1 MAPSTPSKKAIM
13 PPPPPPTP
21 RAPSNAL
28 VIRQPAGPVVPV
40 LPAGSQ
46 ASPAGRP
53 RHTVTVQV
61 KEERGMTSSPLTPR
75 RASSTFPTPPST
87 SLIPRSTRSRIL
99 TPSPRRRR
107 SSSTPLWS
115 RAQSS
120 TSTAAFKAKLAE
132 IRSRTS
138 RTRDPHPASGS
149 FHRASRNRFVTVEDD
164 DEEVQSRFWGGEK
177 VRGSTA
183 DVAIDLLSDS
193 DESSPSSSPT
203 PSTCRGMS
211 VPQSLVRPLP
221 FPSTFSNA
229 TPGPSNSSRSDR
241 AESTFSVASFGSS
254 ATPFLRAP
262 TWDDSDQRYGRTYPK
277 DGPPREVA
285 PTAATSSLLSS
296 PIPLPF
302 IMAIGKMSDLISSFQ
317 PEIPEED
324 TKRGNE
330 EKCIMSVKERLSM
343 VMESI
348 LNDELTLHDGE
359 LMKRLKDELAAS
371 DIDLSLS
378 DLSSVIK
385 FFKST
390 VYQTLK
396 SSIGE
401 FRDDQR
407 YKGNKDSRQSM
418 WFIDFK
424 VYLKFATP
432 TLGDKISKGT
442 METIL
447 LYLQVALN
455 EKDTMKHIVDRL
467 KVRFNN
473 CNKPK
478 TMRLLD
484 AMIDLCASIV
494 NIAFPK

>member
-28 VIRQPAGPVVPV
+28 VTRRPAGPVVPV

-53 RHTVTVQV
+53 KHTVTVQV
-61 KEERGMTSSPLTPR
+61 KEERGMTASPLTPR

-87 SLIPRSTRSRIL
+87 SLIRRSRIL

-120 TSTAAFKAKLAE
+120 TSSAKLAE
-132 IRSRTS
+132 IRFRTS
-138 RTRDPHPASGS
+138 RTKDPHPESGS
-149 FHRASRNRFVTVEDD
+149 FHRASRNRSVTVEDD

-183 DVAIDLLSDS
+183 DVAIDMVSDS

-211 VPQSLVRPLP
+211 VPQSLVRPLR

-241 AESTFSVASFGSS
+241 AESTFSVASFGSR

-277 DGPPREVA
+277 DGPSREIA
-285 PTAATSSLLSS
+285 PSGTTGSSNSS
-296 PIPLPF
+296 IIPLDF
-302 IMAIGKMSDLISSFQ
+302 AMAIGKMSDLISSFQ
-317 PEIPEED
+317 PDIPED
-324 TKRGNE
+324 TKRGHE
-330 EKCIMSVKERLSM
+330 ERRVMSLEEILGI
-343 VMESI
+343 VMKPFF
-348 LNDELTLHDGE
+348 NDEVTHLDGE
-359 LMKRLKDELAAS
+359 LMKRLKDELAS
-371 DIDLSLS
+371 SEIELSLS

-401 FRDDQR
+401 YRDDQR
-407 YKGNKDSRQSM
+407 YKGNKESRRNM
-418 WFIDFK
+418 WFNEFK
-424 VYLKFATP
+424 VYLRFTAP
-432 TLGDKISKGT
+432 TFGNKIGKDT
-442 METIL
+442 MENIL

-455 EKDTMKHIVDRL
+455 EKDIMRNIVDRL
-467 KVRFNN
+467 KDRFDN
-473 CNKPK
+473 CNIPK
-478 TMRLLD
+478 TMKLLD
-484 AMIDLCASIV
+484 TMIDLCSSIV
-494 NIAFPK
+494 DIAFAK